1 MPCLFCSARL
11 PAISKV
17 TVLEYLTAPCGT
29 SGKSRILAGL
39 RCARDA
45 LLGKRG
51 HQPRLHDYFSLSRP
65 WVGVEELSGR
75 FNPPMEDEYQMNLNS
90 CPNTETIGAT
100 ANIANT
106 EHLVMSKCDGGV
118 TDTPGCPVNADDK
131 YVDKRTDDEVLVA
144 VLENAHSGRAS
155 SLWGRHDLDAL
166 VIDCIYRHES
176 HKYGTYF
183 EPFLGRAFAF
193 WALAHDRRWDKA
205 ILGDSS
211 EHIIR
216 TYDLVRDSED
226 AIVSQLHLMPV
237 TDRRK
242 RPAFEP
248 VGASDHILRVAQ
260 TVRLGA
266 WNDMVKCK
274 DKLSPSEFE
283 RRLRRLEEI
292 RVSSCSG
299 VLCNYPGISLEQSD
313 FAHTLKTASSGD
325 LAFLDPPRHFSLE
338 EHKRLAKCFRDLCA
352 RSVLSI
358 VVIPPSDEVS
368 QLYEGFTIEQM
379 IGPMPKPK
387 RTRRKGQQVEP
398 LQRPLL
404 ARVVV
409 GGKR

>member
-1 MPCLFCSARL
+1 
-11 PAISKV
+11 
-17 TVLEYLTAPCGT
+17 
-29 SGKSRILAGL
+29 
-39 RCARDA
+39 
-45 LLGKRG
+45 
-51 HQPRLHDYFSLSRP
+51 
-65 WVGVEELSGR
+65 
-75 FNPPMEDEYQMNLNS
+75 MEDENQMNLNS
-90 CPNTETIGAT
+90 HPNTETIGAT
-100 ANIANT
+100 TNVANT
-106 EHLVMSKCDGGV
+106 EHLAMSTCDGDV
-118 TDTPGCPVNADDK
+118 ADNPGCRVNTDDG

-166 VIDCIYRHES
+166 VINCIYRHES
-176 HKYGTYF
+176 HKYGTYY

-193 WALAHDRRWDKA
+193 WALAHDRRWDRA
-205 ILGDSS
+205 ILGDSN

-226 AIVSQLHLMPV
+226 AIMEQLQLIPV

-242 RPAFEP
+242 RPKLDP
-248 VGASDHILRVAQ
+248 VGPNDHILRVAQ
-260 TVRLGA
+260 NIRLGA

-274 DKLSPSEFE
+274 DKISPTEFE
-283 RRLRRLEEI
+283 RRLRRIEEI
-292 RVSSCSG
+292 RISSCAG
-299 VLCNYPGISLEQSD
+299 VFCNYPGISLEQSD

-325 LAFLDPPRHFSLE
+325 LAFLDPPRHFSIE
-338 EHKRLAKCFRDLCA
+338 EHQRLAKCFRDLCA

-368 QLYEGFTIEQM
+368 QLYEGFPIEQM
-379 IGPMPKPK
+379 IGPMPKP
-387 RTRRKGQQVEP
+387 RRARRKGQQVEL